1 VVVAVFA
8 LAVFLWPSTNP
19 ISVDFRIVGQPL
31 DAKNQ
36 IAAESDVVGGQGHRR
51 KGTGFTRDNKQ

>member
-36 IAAESDVVGGQGHRR
+36 IAA
-51 KGTGFTRDNKQ
+51 